1 MFIALI
7 VNGMFNVRDLYS
19 SCSVL
24 FKMVYSMQQEK
35 KKVRSPI
42 TVVMGHVDTGKTT
55 LLDKIRGTAVQ
66 AREAGGMTQHIGAS
80 FIPINTIFEIIR
92 PLADHGIIK
101 IDPNKFYIPGLLFI
115 DTPGHEAFTNL
126 RARGSSIADIAI
138 LVIDVKTG
146 FQPQTYESIELL
158 KASKTP
164 FIVAANKIDRLPGWK
179 SYPNTPFLISYNK
192 QSSTARRNLDLAL
205 DELIGRF
212 YDLGFYADRYDRVSD
227 FRKTVAIVPTSA
239 VTGESIA
246 DLFLVL
252 VGLAQRYM
260 GDRLKLDLGEAKGS
274 VLEVR
279 RTIGAGTTIDVIL
292 YDGVLRGGD
301 YIVLGGRG
309 KIIVTK
315 VRGLLIPRPL
325 DEIRDPRDKF
335 ESVSE
340 IIAAAGV
347 RIVAPGL
354 DDALAGS
361 PLYAIPSNL
370 PEDKLQQELEEK
382 KRLVLEDI
390 GKLIFRT
397 DKTGVILKADTLG
410 SLEAILR
417 KLKENGV
424 PVAIADVGDVDKEDA
439 IHASVVKERDPKWA
453 VILTF
458 NVDILPEA
466 REIIEKEGIEV
477 ISDNV
482 IYKIFEKI
490 EDYLYEYEERIKRE
504 MLENLVYPGKIMI
517 LPGYVFR
524 RSKPAIVGVR
534 VLGGK
539 IKPGY
544 TLIRGD
550 GKEVGTIEQI
560 QSEGETVSEASYGME
575 VAISIDKAVVGRNI
589 KEGDILYVNL
599 LENDARLINRKLLNY
614 ITPDAK
620 EAFLE
625 FLKIKR
631 KIKGF
636 AWGM

>member
-1 MFIALI
+1 MTQA
-7 VNGMFNVRDLYS
+7 N
-19 SCSVL
+19 
-24 FKMVYSMQQEK
+24 
-35 KKVRSPI
+35 KVRSPI

-80 FIPINTIFEIIR
+80 FIPIGTIFEIIK
-92 PLADHGIIK
+92 PLSEYGVVK
-101 IDPNKFYIPGLLFI
+101 IDRIKFFIPGLLFI

-158 KASKTP
+158 KGSKTP
-164 FIVAANKIDRLPGWK
+164 FIVAANKIDKLPGWK
-179 SYPNTPFLISYNK
+179 SHQNTPFLISYRK
-192 QSSTARRNLDLAL
+192 QSYTAKKNLDLAL

-212 YDLGFYADRYDRVSD
+212 YDLGFSADRYDRVSD
-227 FRKTVAIVPTSA
+227 FRSTVAIVPTSA
-239 VTGESIA
+239 VTGEGIA

-252 VGLAQRYM
+252 IGLAQRFM

-292 YDGVLRGGD
+292 YDGVLRRGD
-301 YIVLGGRG
+301 YIVVGGRG
-309 KIIVTK
+309 KVIVTK
-315 VRGLLIPRPL
+315 VRGLLIPKPL

-335 ESVSE
+335 ESTNE

-347 RIVAPGL
+347 RIVASDL

-361 PLYAIPSNL
+361 PLYAIPSDL
-370 PEDKLQQELEEK
+370 TEDEFKRKVEEK
-382 KRLVLEDI
+382 KRLILEDI

-397 DKTGVILKADTLG
+397 DKTGIILKADTLG

-417 KLKENGV
+417 KLRESGI

-439 IHASVVKERDPKWA
+439 IHASIVKERDPKWA
-453 VILTF
+453 IIVTF
-458 NVDILPEA
+458 NVGILHEA
-466 REIIEKEGIEV
+466 KELLDKDKIPV

-490 EDYLYEYEERIKRE
+490 DDYLYEYEEKVKKE

-524 RSKPAIVGVR
+524 RSKPAIVGVQ

-544 TLIRGD
+544 TLIRED
-550 GKEVGTIEQI
+550 GKEVGVIKQI
-560 QSEGETVSEASYGME
+560 QSEGENISEASRGME
-575 VAISIDKAVVGRNI
+575 VAISIDKAIIGRNVR
-589 KEGDILYVNL
+589 EGAVLYVNL
-599 LENDARLINRKLLNY
+599 PENDARLINRKLLNY
-614 ITPDAK
+614 LTPDAK
-620 EAFLE
+620 EVFLE

-631 KIKGF
+631 RIKGF
-636 AWGM
+636 TWGM

>member
-1 MFIALI
+1 MEQA
-7 VNGMFNVRDLYS
+7 
-19 SCSVL
+19 
-24 FKMVYSMQQEK
+24 

-80 FIPINTIFEIIR
+80 FIPINTIFEIIK
-92 PLADHGIIK
+92 PLSDHGIVK
-101 IDPNKFYIPGLLFI
+101 VDKTKFFIPGLLFI

-158 KASKTP
+158 KGSRTP
-164 FIVAANKIDRLPGWK
+164 FIVAANKIDRLPGWE
-179 SYPNTPFLISYNK
+179 SHPNTPFLISYNK
-192 QSSTARRNLDLAL
+192 QSYTAKRNLDLAL

-212 YDLGFYADRYDRVSD
+212 YDLGFSADRYDRVSD

-239 VTGESIA
+239 VTGEGIA

-252 VGLAQRYM
+252 IGLAQRFM

-292 YDGVLRGGD
+292 YDGVLRRGD

-309 KIIVTK
+309 EIIVTK

-335 ESVSE
+335 ESVNE
-340 IIAAAGV
+340 IVAAAGV
-347 RIVAPGL
+347 RIVAPSL
-354 DDALAGS
+354 DNALAGS
-361 PLYAIPSNL
+361 PLYAISSDL
-370 PEDKLQQELEEK
+370 PEDEFQREVEEK

-397 DKTGVILKADTLG
+397 DKTGIILKADTLG

-417 KLKENGV
+417 KLRENGI

-453 VILTF
+453 IIVTF

-466 REIIEKEGIEV
+466 KEILDKEKIPV

-490 EDYLYEYEERIKRE
+490 DEYLYEYEEKVRRE

-544 TLIRGD
+544 TLIRED
-550 GKEVGTIEQI
+550 GKEVGTIKQI
-560 QSEGETVSEASYGME
+560 QSEGENVSEASHGME
-575 VAISIDKAVVGRNI
+575 VAVSIDKAVIGRNV
-589 KEGDILYVNL
+589 KEGEILYVNL
-599 LENDARLINRKLLNY
+599 PENNARLINRKLLNY
-614 ITPDAK
+614 LTPDAK